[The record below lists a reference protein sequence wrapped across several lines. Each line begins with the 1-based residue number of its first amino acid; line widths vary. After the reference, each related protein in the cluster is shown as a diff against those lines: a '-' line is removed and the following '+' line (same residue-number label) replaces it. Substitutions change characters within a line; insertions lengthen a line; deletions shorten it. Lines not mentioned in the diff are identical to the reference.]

1 MKKAYI
7 TPQTLIVRHTPLL
20 LAASGP
26 GANDQQDPQKGNS
39 MDFDFEEAPEYE

>member
-7 TPQTLIVRHTPLL
+7 TPQTLIIRHTPLL

-26 GANDQQDPQKGNS
+26 VANDQQDPQKNGI
-39 MDFDFEEAPEYE
+39 DIDFEEAPEYE

>member
-7 TPQTLIVRHTPLL
+7 TPQTLIIRHTPLL

-26 GANDQQDPQKGNS
+26 GANDQQDPQKNGI
-39 MDFDFEEAPEYE
+39 DIDFEEAPEYE

>member
-7 TPQTLIVRHTPLL
+7 TPQSLIISHPLHL

-26 GANDQQDPQKGNS
+26 GANDQQDPQKNGI
-39 MDFDFEEAPEYE
+39 DIDFEEAPEYK

>member
-7 TPQTLIVRHTPLL
+7 TPQSLIISHPLHL

-26 GANDQQDPQKGNS
+26 GANEQQDPQKSNS

>member
-7 TPQTLIVRHTPLL
+7 TPQSLIISHPLHL

-26 GANDQQDPQKGNS
+26 GANDQQDPQKNGI
-39 MDFDFEEAPEYE
+39 DIDFEEAEY